1 MLLLLGS
8 DSAHAKKKKKRKGEL
23 STYTPLTLQVGVGN
37 QGEQSALKLKLP
49 PESKGVAITSPQ
61 QLVKSMGHAWDTLVA
76 PHQAGLADAKA
87 GHVAAA
93 PLSDGEAW
101 HHFQAGQAGVIDSA
115 RFLVAFGVVPSLQTG
130 GGKLH
135 AAAARGLLQVVVA
148 LLEAGDMQVDVEAED
163 GSTALHAAA
172 ATGHAAVVEALL
184 EAGADPQATG
194 KAGATPLQLAAAMG
208 HEEAVSSL
216 LLRHGGTLSLSLTLT
231 LTLPLTLTPHQV
243 RALLRHGSTLV
254 DQPHAFAQCTAL
266 HFAAEMGHV
275 TVIAALCEAGAD
287 ADARKSTGGE
297 GAPLGPN
304 LNSSPSPNP
313 HPRPHQARRCTR
325 LRIAT
330 SLVP

>member
-1 MLLLLGS
+1 MWRPRRHARALFCVLLLLGP
-8 DSAHAKKKKKRKGEL
+8 DSMHAKKKKKKKTRRGEL

-37 QGEQSALKLKLP
+37 QGEQSALKVKLP

-61 QLVKSMGHAWDTLVA
+61 QLVKSMGHAWDTVVA

-87 GHVAAA
+87 GHVAAV

-101 HHFQAGQAGVIDSA
+101 HHYQAGQAGVIDSA

-135 AAAARGLLQVVVA
+135 AAAARGLLPTVVA
-148 LLEAGDMQVDVEAED
+148 LLEAGDTEVDAEAED

-208 HEEAVSSL
+208 HEEAVRSHAEAAGEARWWHL
-216 LLRHGGTLSLSLTLT
+216 K
-231 LTLPLTLTPHQV
+231 PKPHLHPHPNQV

-266 HFAAEMGHV
+266 HFASEMGHV
-275 TVIAALCEAGAD
+275 PVIRALCEAGAD
-287 ADARKSTGGE
+287 ADARKSTGG
-297 GAPLGPN
+297 GAPP
-304 LNSSPSPNP
+304 P
-313 HPRPHQARRCTR
+313 
-325 LRIAT
+325 
-330 SLVP
+330 

>member
-1 MLLLLGS
+1 MLPLLGS

-23 STYTPLTLQVGVGN
+23 GTYTPLTLQVGVGN

-172 ATGHAAVVEALL
+172 ATGHAAVIEALL
-184 EAGADPQATG
+184 EATTAH
-194 KAGATPLQLAAAMG
+194 ATPPSVTSGAAPPTPAKP
-208 HEEAVSSL
+208 APC
-216 LLRHGGTLSLSLTLT
+216 TWT
-231 LTLPLTLTPHQV
+231 TLPTWPAAGLRPATL
-243 RALLRHGSTLV
+243 GG
-254 DQPHAFAQCTAL
+254 
-266 HFAAEMGHV
+266 AA
-275 TVIAALCEAGAD
+275 
-287 ADARKSTGGE
+287 
-297 GAPLGPN
+297 
-304 LNSSPSPNP
+304 
-313 HPRPHQARRCTR
+313 
-325 LRIAT
+325 
-330 SLVP
+330 